1 MNIYV
6 ASSWR
11 NLLQPA
17 IVLALQRCGH
27 RCYDFRNPISDWT
40 GEGLASPEAG
50 FAWSSIDPNWKNWTA
65 AEYRQALQHPL
76 AVKGYSLDIAALKAC
91 DACVLVLPSGRSA
104 SWEFGYA
111 MGQGKQGTVVQFDEI
126 EPELMYREAA
136 IVTTMG
142 ELFDAF
148 GLPGSGLETPPAA
161 GQVPFSKAVS
171 KAAREAD
178 DGVYYVD
185 TDSVVD
191 ARLPVVT
198 SALVSAKE
206 FLQPKVYGAAKPNCR
221 ACASCYLDDMDFICG
236 HKDAGSFGK
245 KVNVAASPEG
255 HCGPELKKFVQHP
268 LRTPEGGFPPSAGQ
282 AKSREIPPNGGI
294 K

>member
-1 MNIYV
+1 MKIYV

-40 GEGLASPEAG
+40 EEGLASPEPG

-65 AEYRQALQHPL
+65 AEYREALQHPL
-76 AVKGYSLDIAALKAC
+76 AIKGYGHDIAALKAC

-136 IVTTMG
+136 IVTNMH

-148 GLPGSGLETPPAA
+148 GLPGSGLEKGAGSLRTLEDPPLLL
-161 GQVPFSKAVS
+161 GMKQI
-171 KAAREAD
+171 
-178 DGVYYVD
+178 
-185 TDSVVD
+185 SV
-191 ARLPVVT
+191 
-198 SALVSAKE
+198 
-206 FLQPKVYGAAKPNCR
+206 PNCK

-245 KVNVAASPEG
+245 KIDVAASPEG
-255 HCGPELKKFVQHP
+255 HCGPTRKKFAQHP
-268 LRTPEGGFPPSAGQ
+268 LRTPEGGF
-282 AKSREIPPNGGI
+282 K
-294 K
+294 

>member
-1 MNIYV
+1 MKIYV

-27 RCYDFRNPISDWT
+27 RVYDFRNPIADWT
-40 GEGLASPEAG
+40 EEGREAPEPG

-65 AEYRQALQHPL
+65 PEYREALQHPL
-76 AVKGYSLDIAALKAC
+76 AVKGYGHDIAALKAC

-111 MGQGKQGTVVQFDEI
+111 MGQGKQGTVVQLDEI

-136 IVTTMG
+136 IITSMH

-148 GLPGSGLETPPAA
+148 ALPGTGLEKGLAERAYHGETRSIDKLIASSSLGTPE
-161 GQVPFSKAVS
+161 AV
-171 KAAREAD
+171 ALRAQAPQ
-178 DGVYYVD
+178 G
-185 TDSVVD
+185 VVD
-191 ARLPVVT
+191 AVLARADELEV
-198 SALVSAKE
+198 E
-206 FLQPKVYGAAKPNCR
+206 AARRTVEPNCK

-236 HKDAGSFGK
+236 HKDAGLWGK
-245 KVNVAASPEG
+245 KVDVAAGPEG
-255 HCGPELKKFVQHP
+255 HCGPTRLKFVQHP
-268 LRTPEGGFPPSAGQ
+268 RRSPDGAL
-282 AKSREIPPNGGI
+282 K
-294 K
+294 